1 LPVRLNRYLASAGLG
16 TRREVE
22 GLIRLGRVTVAG
34 ERADDPARRVEAG
47 EAVALD
53 GTPVVAP
60 PRAAVLLYKPRGA
73 DAVIVH
79 PPGLHVVM
87 PLKRIERGAELLLGD
102 EDLARR
108 VADPRHPQEQL
119 RDGRFRQA
127 YAGLDV
133 GDLAPGE
140 WRPLGHKEIERL
152 RRSVRLPP
160 R

>member
-1 LPVRLNRYLASAGLG
+1 MRLNRYLAAAGLG
-16 TRREVE
+16 LRREVE
-22 GLIRLGRVTVAG
+22 GLIRLGRVTVDGVVAAQPG
-34 ERADDPARRVEAG
+34 RRVETG
-47 EAVALD
+47 ETVALD
-53 GTPVVAP
+53 GEPVTAP
-60 PRAAVLLYKPRGA
+60 LRAAVLLHKPRGA

-102 EDLARR
+102 GDLARR
-108 VADPRHPQEQL
+108 VADPRHPQPQV

-133 GDLAPGE
+133 ADLAPGE
-140 WRPLGHKEIERL
+140 WRPLGHKELERL
-152 RRSVRLPP
+152 RRGIRLPP